1 MFCLRLIAS
10 GDAWGD
16 KCGLGDCAITFT
28 RTFVVCRTGC
38 RVAASYVNV
47 FVQQLSGAAGRLLF
61 CRTSCM
67 TGFFLLFFYLLLT
80 YLNNIYFLCIALTR
94 WLRVTGFC
102 FLILL
107 RLLRFLRFLR
117 WPQLVFVA
125 HFFQPCLFFYIFHCF
140 YCFYCFSAF
149 VIAMLSVSRV
159 ARKQQAWICITDFQW
174 QQRCIGAS
182 AIFNA
187 AINGFAGAEK
197 HALSFVD
204 LQCRTNSENGVSMQI
219 LKFSC
224 KKFTAAC
231 SGKSKMYTLSFQLLL
246 LCVFFL
252 VL

>member
-1 MFCLRLIAS
+1 MYSAN
-10 GDAWGD
+10 
-16 KCGLGDCAITFT
+16 T
-28 RTFVVCRTGC
+28 
-38 RVAASYVNV
+38 
-47 FVQQLSGAAGRLLF
+47 
-61 CRTSCM
+61 M
-67 TGFFLLFFYLLLT
+67 TACNWFLLSYFIAPFALFAFF
-80 YLNNIYFLCIALTR
+80 ALTT
-94 WLRVTGFC
+94 TGFC
-102 FLILL
+102 CAFLSA
-107 RLLRFLRFLR
+107 
-117 WPQLVFVA
+117 VS
-125 HFFQPCLFFYIFHCF
+125 FFYIFHCFYCF

-204 LQCRTNSENGVSMQI
+204 LQCRTNSENGVTMQI

-246 LCVFFL
+246 LCVFFFGSL
-252 VL
+252 A